1 LTHINAREYNARKGN
16 QFDFER
22 HDLGGKMPR
31 HKRHPGTIEARGDS
45 LRIILYAAGERHAFT
60 LPTRDRRE
68 AVEFAQRK
76 HLELQGGVGRVRR
89 GLPGRTPVSALFDKF
104 EAERLPHL
112 APNTQKTYRLS
123 ISTFRQFFA
132 ERLGDPT
139 VSEIRSGNVAD
150 YLAWRRVHRKVIH
163 VNPDGTRT
171 TREEGQVG
179 ARTLQKDRAC
189 LHAVFA
195 FAEEL
200 EFRDGNPVS
209 RVTPP
214 RAEKRTPVILDE
226 DQYAALL
233 RACEDRPMLSLY
245 VTALGEAGLRCDSEA
260 LRLQWEDV
268 DLEEGF
274 LWIDS
279 GRDGHRTKSGKGR
292 WVPMTPKLRQ
302 SMREHFARFRFA
314 TYNGERTPWVF
325 HHTTTRR
332 RAAVGGRIAVLRR
345 AFEGAVSR
353 ANLPANLHQHDL
365 RHRRVTTWLAAGA
378 DAVKVKEAMGHAD
391 LRTTMDYTH
400 LVRNNLRSLVEPG
413 EHLRVAR

>member
-1 LTHINAREYNARKGN
+1 
-16 QFDFER
+16 
-22 HDLGGKMPR
+22 MPKHR
-31 HKRHPGTIEARGDS
+31 RHPGSIESRGDS
-45 LRIILYAAGERHAFT
+45 LRVILYADGERHTFT

-76 HLELQGGVGRVRR
+76 HLELQGAVGRARR
-89 GLPGRTPVSALFDKF
+89 GLPGRTLVSALFDKF

-123 ISTFRQFFA
+123 ITTFRQFFG
-132 ERLGDPT
+132 ELLGDPA

-150 YLAWRRVHRKVIH
+150 YIAWRRVHRKVNR
-163 VNPDGTRT
+163 VNPDDIRT

-200 EFRDGNPVS
+200 ELREGNPVS

-214 RAEKRTPVILDE
+214 RADKRTPVILDE
-226 DQYAALL
+226 PQYTALL
-233 RACEDRPMLSLY
+233 EACEGRPMLSLY
-245 VTALGEAGLRCDSEA
+245 VTTLGEAGIRCDSEA
-260 LRLQWEDV
+260 LHLRWEDV
-268 DLEEGF
+268 DLDEGF
-274 LWIDS
+274 LWIGT

-314 TYNGERTPWVF
+314 TYEGQRTPWVF
-325 HHTTTRR
+325 HHTTMRR
-332 RAAVGGRIAVLRR
+332 RAWPGERIAVLRR
-345 AFEGAVSR
+345 AFEGAVKR
-353 ANLPANLHQHDL
+353 AKLPSDLHQHDL
-365 RHRRVTTWLAAGA
+365 RHRRVTTWLASGG

-391 LRTTMDYTH
+391 LRTTMGYTH
-400 LVRNNLRSLVEPG
+400 LVRENLRSLVETS
-413 EHLRVAR
+413 EKQLRAAR